1 MSIKSVL
8 GILSLAAVIGA
19 AARGIGGLANI
30 DYSQLVTWAGL
41 SFAIGVGTLFAAF
54 VSLM

>member
-8 GILSLAAVIGA
+8 GILSLAAVIRA
-19 AARGIGGLANI
+19 AARGIGGLANM